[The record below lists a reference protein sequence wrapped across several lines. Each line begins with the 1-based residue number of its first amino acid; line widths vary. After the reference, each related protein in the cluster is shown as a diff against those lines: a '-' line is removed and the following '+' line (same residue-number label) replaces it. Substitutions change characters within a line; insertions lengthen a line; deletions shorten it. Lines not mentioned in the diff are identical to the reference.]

1 MIVDLIKNVKI
12 KDRII
17 DRIVEKIKEGT
28 FKNSQIWKNAQ
39 ILFEICKRLKN
50 EQSYSEHIM
59 AFLNGLN
66 HFSSLDCERNCFE
79 NEISLEENEKNFKT
93 MFEEVYIHHLILG
106 EKKEK

>member
-1 MIVDLIKNVKI
+1 
-12 KDRII
+12 
-17 DRIVEKIKEGT
+17 
-28 FKNSQIWKNAQ
+28 
-39 ILFEICKRLKN
+39 
-50 EQSYSEHIM
+50 M